1 MKRAVRS
8 ALFDPRT
15 RRQLTFYAAIGVLAV
30 TIDLGTFRGLMS
42 VDCIPEIAVIVSGV
56 ASMLVHFFL
65 NKYVNFRN
73 HDRTMRDQLG
83 TYCAVVS
90 VWWVVT
96 LTVVAVMTRMFL
108 TPPMLAKL
116 IAVALNFP
124 LGFFAQRH
132 LTFGPGIAATL
143 RLRRRLKAL

>member
-1 MKRAVRS
+1 MKRRART
-8 ALFDPRT
+8 ALLDRRT

-30 TIDLGTFRGLMS
+30 TIDLGTFRGLLS

-56 ASMLVHFFL
+56 ASMLVHFLL
-65 NKYVNFRN
+65 NKYVSFRN
-73 HDRTMRDQLG
+73 HDRTMRDQIG

-90 VWWVVT
+90 VWWLVT
-96 LTVVAVMTRMFL
+96 LTVVAVMTRMFMA
-108 TPPMLAKL
+108 PPMLAKL
-116 IAVALNFP
+116 IAVGLNFP

-143 RLRRRLKAL
+143 GWRRKAS